1 MSEYFSIVVSE
12 EGLQKRLACEWLK
25 GHKLFKEAV
34 RTDKNRDIK
43 INKDGKVIGAKPAK
57 NDVEPGI
64 FLDKVNGYK
73 YFRLWNGGTIA
84 IHTAMKFVFYDELKC
99 IYGDR
104 KSTDVM
110 DHINGNKCDNKLS
123 NLRLVSKQ
131 FNCYNCDRPFV
142 AITNELPEDAKKY
155 EHQINHDADYDLPGY
170 TSKSNQRL
178 YVEIAPKRYY
188 MVDVIDS
195 SAKVPGFLCSH
206 LSKEKLIP
214 IEF

>member
-12 EGLQKRLACEWLK
+12 EGLQNRLACDWLK
-25 GHKLFKEAV
+25 CHKLFKEAV
-34 RTDKNRDIK
+34 RTDKNREIK

-73 YFRLWNGGTIA
+73 YLRLWNGGTIA
-84 IHTAMKFVFYDELKC
+84 IHTAMKFVFYDELKS
-99 IYGDR
+99 IYEFP
-104 KSTDVM
+104 KSTDVI

-142 AITNELPEDAKKY
+142 AITNDLPEDAKKY

-170 TSKSNQRL
+170 TSKSNQRF

-188 MVDVIDS
+188 MIDIIDS
-195 SAKVPGFLCSH
+195 VVTIPGFLCSH
-206 LSKEKLIP
+206 NTKTKLIT